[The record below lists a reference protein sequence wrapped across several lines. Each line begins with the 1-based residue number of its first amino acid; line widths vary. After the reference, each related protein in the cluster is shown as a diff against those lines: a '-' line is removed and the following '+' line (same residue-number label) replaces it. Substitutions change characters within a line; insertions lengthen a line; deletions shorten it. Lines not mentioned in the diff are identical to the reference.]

1 METKHLITLASC
13 LAGHVGRSETTVM
26 KWCGVHAR
34 LFKRL
39 QAGGGCNVE
48 TYNTAMKA
56 FAGLWPDD
64 LVWPSDIPRPAV
76 RAKKRDAA

>member
-1 METKHLITLASC
+1 METKHLITLASS

-56 FAGLWPDD
+56 FAGLWPED
-64 LVWPSDIPRPAV
+64 LAWPSDIPRPSLD
-76 RAKKRDAA
+76 AKKRRVA

>member
-1 METKHLITLASC
+1 MEKTHLITLASTF
-13 LAGHVGRSETTVM
+13 ARHVGRSETTVM

-39 QAGGGCNVE
+39 QAGGGCNLE
-48 TYNTAMKA
+48 TYNTAIRA

-64 LVWPSDIPRPAV
+64 LAWPSDIPRPV
-76 RAKKRDAA
+76 TDAKKRRVA